1 MEAEKGHRAISF
13 EICRD
18 FFKTVE
24 ISLKLPI
31 FLSNCRDFFQTVEIS
46 LKLSRFLSNCRY
58 FFQTVEI
65 SFKLS
70 SFQKVSRFLSSC
82 RKFFQTVELPK
93 KRRTLHWG
101 NHPIIIHLWKVHVPS
116 FSLTMFCHRCGNEIR
131 DIFCGNCGTQKRKI
145 IVDTLEKE
153 RDIIEYYFRRGFQ
166 YESILLFLAHNHAL
180 NISLSTLKRR

>member
-13 EICRD
+13 EICQYFFETVDISFKLSRFLSNCRD
-18 FFKTVE
+18 FFKTVK
-24 ISLKLPI
+24 ISFKLSI
-31 FLSNCRDFFQTVEIS
+31 FLSNCRDFFQTVELPKS
-46 LKLSRFLSNCRY
+46 
-58 FFQTVEI
+58 VEI

-70 SFQKVSRFLSSC
+70 KILS
-82 RKFFQTVELPK
+82 TVELPK

-131 DIFCGNCGTQKRKI
+131 DIFCGNCGTQKWKI
-145 IVDTLEKE
+145 IVNTLETE